1 MATKSSGK
9 WIQKATAKMEKKGT
23 VGAFGKATS
32 SKIAAAKKKLAEL
45 TRKIHQGENFAATV
59 A

>member
-1 MATKSSGK
+1 MAAVIGKVGTPCLVEADVPIMLFGSS
-9 WIQKATAKMEKKGT
+9 
-23 VGAFGKATS
+23 VGLAF
-32 SKIAAAKKKLAEL
+32 KIVGRFL